1 MGMNLIGQDAG
12 DLTIQQVSRRTGLA
26 ESALRYYERIGLID
40 PVPRDESSGHRRY
53 PPDLVTAIEGMSCLR
68 GTGMS
73 VEDMRA
79 YIANIDRGQSGA
91 ADQHALFTRHAER
104 LRREI
109 ARLQLRERY
118 VSAKAE
124 LWAARVNGDGAAE
137 ERITPTAIELGA
149 ELLKEE
155 VELRHD

>member
-1 MGMNLIGQDAG
+1 MSINLIEPDAG

-53 PPDLVTAIEGMSCLR
+53 PPDLVAVIEGMSCLR

-73 VEDMRA
+73 VADIRA
-79 YIANIDRGQSGA
+79 YIANMGRGQPAA
-91 ADQHALFTRHAER
+91 ADQHALFARHAER

-124 LWAARVNGDGAAE
+124 LWAARVKGDAAAE

-155 VELRHD
+155 AELHHG